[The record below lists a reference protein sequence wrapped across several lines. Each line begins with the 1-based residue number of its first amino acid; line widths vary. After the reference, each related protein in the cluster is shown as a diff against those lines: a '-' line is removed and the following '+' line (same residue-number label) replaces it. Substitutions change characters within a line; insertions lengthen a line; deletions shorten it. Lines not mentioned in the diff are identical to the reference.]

1 MKNIRS
7 IIVVSSGKGGVGKS
21 TIAAN
26 LAISLSNRNQKV
38 GLLDADIYGPSI
50 PTLLNIHEQ
59 PKISEDKKILPFE
72 KFNIKS
78 MSIGNLIPREKPVIW
93 RGTMVVKAL
102 NQLLTDIK
110 WGNLDIL
117 VIDLP
122 PGTGDVQL
130 SLSQN
135 IEIDGA
141 IVVST
146 PQEVSLV
153 DVRRA
158 INMFKRVN
166 INIIG
171 IIENMSYFISNGEK
185 KFVFGKEGVKKES
198 ISQNLNFLGQIPI
211 SEKISECSDQGIPVT
226 SDTSKNLEL
235 LNIFNEMSKKII
247 TNLKNPGENTK
258 KNVKIEVE
266 E

>member
-1 MKNIRS
+1 MKNIRN

-21 TIAAN
+21 TIATN
-26 LAISLSNRNQKV
+26 LAISLSNKKLKT

-78 MSIGNLIPREKPVIW
+78 MSIGNLIPNNKPVIW
-93 RGTMVVKAL
+93 RGAMVVRAL
-102 NQLLTDIK
+102 NQLLTDVN

-117 VIDLP
+117 IIDLP

-141 IVVST
+141 VVVST

-166 INIIG
+166 VNIIG
-171 IIENMSYFISNGEK
+171 IIENMSYFINNGEK
-185 KFVFGKEGVKKES
+185 NFVFGKEGAKKES
-198 ISQNLNFLGQIPI
+198 ISQNLNFLAQIPI
-211 SEKISECSDQGIPVT
+211 SEQISECSDKGIPFT
-226 SDTSKNLEL
+226 SDTSKNSEL
-235 LNIFNEMSKKII
+235 LKIFNEMCEKII
-247 TNLKNPGENTK
+247 TNLKSSKGNTK
-258 KNVKIEVE
+258 KNVEIEIE